1 MRLRAGPHATRP
13 LFLRCNVR
21 ITAAVASL
29 PSSPSAALARL
40 ADPAFTRRLF
50 FVLLA
55 ATGALKLLAA
65 SLVPMTGDEAY
76 FILWGR
82 HPDYGY
88 YDHGPMVGWWLS
100 ALLQVSDAPGWLR
113 LPAVVIPLAVAVWLR
128 RALRP
133 CGDAKADLAASMFLL
148 SPLNLANFLIA
159 TDTPLFAFAVAA
171 GIVALEA
178 DRRGRAG
185 LWLAAGFLLGLAFL
199 AKYLAVVMGIAW
211 MAWQLLRPAP
221 RGWRPIGWVLLGAL
235 PPVAVNVLWN
245 HHHGWTNLLFNV
257 LTRNDDAGIKP
268 ASPFVYL
275 LLWSVL
281 LGPTLVPLL
290 VAGLRRH
297 GLRDGWRQL
306 HAAAG
311 AGPVMMA
318 AVPALVFGAVS
329 LVQEVGLHWL
339 MAYVPWAVFALAAA
353 APAEKLQAW
362 FKPAAFYA
370 GLQVVLMIIA
380 MAAPSSWLAGTRQHT
395 SVVLGVHTAEVLAAL
410 EPYRA
415 DYVLASDSYARAA
428 LLAYHGRRE
437 VPVVGFGSHHGR
449 QDDLLTDFRTLDGGN
464 LMFFSHRP
472 GRVEQA
478 RPWFESV
485 EVRQFE
491 IRGATFTLL
500 LGRGFKYDVYRET
513 VLREIGRRYY
523 TAPAW
528 LLRLSPPGDFIQRY
542 ELPALAR

>member
-1 MRLRAGPHATRP
+1 
-13 LFLRCNVR
+13 
-21 ITAAVASL
+21 VALSH
-29 PSSPSAALARL
+29 SSSSDALARL

-88 YDHGPMVGWWLS
+88 YDHGPMIGWWLG

-113 LPAVVIPLAVAVWLR
+113 LPAVVLPLAVAVWLR

-133 CGDAKADLAASMFLL
+133 HGEAKADLAACVFLL

-159 TDTPLFAFAVAA
+159 TDTPLFGFAVAA
-171 GIVALEA
+171 GLVALEA
-178 DRRGRAG
+178 DRRSRAA
-185 LWLAAGFLLGLAFL
+185 LWMAAGFLLGLAFL

-221 RGWRPIGWVLLGAL
+221 RGWLPIVWVLLGAL

-275 LLWSVL
+275 LLWAVL
-281 LGPTLVPLL
+281 LGPVF
-290 VAGLRRH
+290 VALIVSSLRGH
-297 GLRDGWRQL
+297 GLREAWRQL
-306 HAAAG
+306 RATAG

-339 MAYVPWAVFALAAA
+339 MAYVPWAMFALAAST
-353 APAEKLQAW
+353 PAEKLQAW
-362 FKPAAFYA
+362 FKPAGWYA
-370 GLQVVLMIIA
+370 GVQVVLMVIA
-380 MAAPSSWLAGTRQHT
+380 MAAPSSWLAGSRQHT

-410 EPYRA
+410 EPYRGEFT
-415 DYVLASDSYARAA
+415 LTSDSYARAA
-428 LLAYHGRRE
+428 LLSYHGGAE

-449 QDDLLTDFRTLDGGN
+449 QDDLLTDFRTFDGRN
-464 LMFFSHRP
+464 LMFLSHRAS
-472 GRVEQA
+472 RVDQA
-478 RPWFESV
+478 RPWFEAV
-485 EVRQFE
+485 EVRQLE

-500 LGRGFKYDVYRET
+500 LGRGFKYEVYRET

-523 TAPAW
+523 TAPEW
-528 LLRLSPPGDFIQRY
+528 LLRLSPPGDFIRRY
-542 ELPALAR
+542 DLPALTR